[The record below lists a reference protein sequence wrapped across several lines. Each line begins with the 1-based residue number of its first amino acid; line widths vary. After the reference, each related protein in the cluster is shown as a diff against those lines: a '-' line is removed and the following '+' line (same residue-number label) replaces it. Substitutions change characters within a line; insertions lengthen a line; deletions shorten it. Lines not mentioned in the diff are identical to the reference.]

1 MMDKNNRKNKDEA
14 HTQKSINTALRIGF
28 VALLFVMSYLILKPF
43 IIPVLWGII
52 IAVAVFPLHK
62 RFSKFLGNREKLSAS
77 LIVLIGLALLVIPS
91 VMFTNSTIKSMQTL
105 SQQMNDGTLSVPP
118 PDEKV
123 ADWPLIGKPVYD
135 TWELA
140 SNSLTETIKKFEPQ
154 IKEFAPKILS
164 AVTSLGSTILLFII
178 SLIISGAFLVNAESA
193 EKAAKSVFKT
203 LAGEGGEQYSSLASA
218 TIRSVVQGVLGTAII
233 QTLFLSIGMFAI
245 DLPAAGI
252 VSIIILIVAIMQLP
266 PALVMIP
273 VIIYVF
279 SYANTTPAVIFM
291 IWSILWGAADNFIK
305 PMIMGRG
312 IDIPM
317 LVILLG
323 AIGGMMLGGIIGL
336 FVGAVFL
343 AFTYKVLQAIMEAN

>member
-1 MMDKNNRKNKDEA
+1 MDKNNRKKKDEA

-43 IIPVLWGII
+43 IVPVLWGII

-62 RFSKFLGNREKLSAS
+62 RFSKILGNREKLSAS

-91 VMFTNSTIKSMQTL
+91 VMFTNSTIDSVRSI
-105 SQQMNDGTLSVPP
+105 SQQMNEGTLSVPP
-118 PDEKV
+118 PDKKV

-135 TWELA
+135 TWMLA

-154 IKEFAPKILS
+154 IKEFAPIILS
-164 AVTSLGSTILLFII
+164 SVTSLGGSILLFII
-178 SLIISGAFLVNAESA
+178 SLIISGALLVNSESA

-203 LAGEGGEQYSSLASA
+203 LAGAGGEQYSSLASA

-252 VSIIILIVAIMQLP
+252 VSIIILVVAIMQLP
-266 PALVMIP
+266 PALIMIP

-291 IWSILWGAADNFIK
+291 IWSVLWGAADNFIK

-343 AFTYKVLQAIMEAN
+343 AFAYKVFQAIMEAN